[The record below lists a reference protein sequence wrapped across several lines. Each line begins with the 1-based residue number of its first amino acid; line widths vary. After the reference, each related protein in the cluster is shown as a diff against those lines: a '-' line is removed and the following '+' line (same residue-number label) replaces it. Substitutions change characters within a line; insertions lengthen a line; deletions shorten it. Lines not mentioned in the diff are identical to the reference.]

1 MFLCYDASNKRELQ
15 LYRAQSYI
23 AKDRLRTAYIKRAND
38 MIKRS
43 VKRTKQN
50 LNLKALICTTM
61 TQLEQMILSFFS
73 IK

>member
-1 MFLCYDASNKRELQ
+1 MVPPIKESCSVTEL
-15 LYRAQSYI
+15 SYM

-61 TQLEQMILSFFS
+61 TQLEQMILFFFS